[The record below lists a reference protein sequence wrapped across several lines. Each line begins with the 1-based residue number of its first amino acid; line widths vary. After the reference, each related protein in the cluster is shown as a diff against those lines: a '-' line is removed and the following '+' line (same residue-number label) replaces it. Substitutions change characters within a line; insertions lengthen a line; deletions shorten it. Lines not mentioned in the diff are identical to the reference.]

1 MSNRKSEL
9 VEKGEEGEAVVTSRD
24 DYKYNI
30 PKIKVEFKPELDKQ
44 YFQYTVGECQAID
57 MNQRRLMELAVNTVK

>member
-30 PKIKVEFKPELDKQ
+30 PKIKVEFKPELDK
-44 YFQYTVGECQAID
+44 
-57 MNQRRLMELAVNTVK
+57 